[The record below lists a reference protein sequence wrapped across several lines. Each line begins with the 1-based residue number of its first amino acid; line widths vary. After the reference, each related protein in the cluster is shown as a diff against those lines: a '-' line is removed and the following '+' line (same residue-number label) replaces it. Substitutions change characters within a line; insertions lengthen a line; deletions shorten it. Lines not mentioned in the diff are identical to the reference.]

1 MLEAVWASVLGLWMI
16 VPFGFWMLM
25 IFDCLRHDPDRQVW
39 IWVLFFFNVP
49 AAFIYFVA
57 RWLPRSGLTRSPQ
70 LARWTRRQDLWNAE
84 SAVRNIGK
92 AHQFV
97 QLGNVLNEMREFDQA
112 ATAYATALQKEPENQ
127 QALWGM
133 VAVERELKQFEQA
146 KTHLQTLLK
155 LQPDFKYGD
164 ASLAYAQTLFAL
176 GEVEATKQHLK
187 QHFKSWSQPEAH
199 ILMAQICQQ
208 EGDLATARASLE
220 TLLAQVRGGPA
231 YYYKRNRQAIGQAE
245 RLLSNLRR
253 KSA

>member
-1 MLEAVWASVLGLWMI
+1 MLEAVLTSALGIWAI

-39 IWVLFFFNVP
+39 LWLLLFFSVP
-49 AAFIYFVA
+49 AACVYFVA
-57 RWLPRSGLTRSPQ
+57 RWLPRSNLHLVPP

-84 SAVRNIGK
+84 SAANNIGK

-97 QLGNVLNEMREFDQA
+97 QLGNVLNDRREFDRA
-112 ATAYATALQKEPENQ
+112 AIAYATALEKEPENQ
-127 QALWGM
+127 PALWGLA
-133 VAVERELKQFEQA
+133 AVERALKQFESA

-176 GEVEATKQHLK
+176 GEVAATKQHLE

-208 EGDLATARASLE
+208 EGDLATARQSLE
-220 TLLAQVRGGPA
+220 TMLSKVRGGPA
-231 YYYKRNRQAIGQAE
+231 YYYKRNRRAIGQAE
-245 RLLSNLRR
+245 RLLGSLRR